1 MEIFRWVQKLSH
13 LYKEEEL
20 MMKKLISLRTQK
32 IIMFIPVINIFVLFI
47 WLYNYSKFPSNSKI
61 FIKSLLYVF
70 AVFIPMGIIHSI
82 LFNILSEYK
91 IATTILNFIVIYYIP
106 LAVGYV
112 LIKYQEKTIF
122 KK

>member
-1 MEIFRWVQKLSH
+1 
-13 LYKEEEL
+13 
-20 MMKKLISLRTQK
+20 
-32 IIMFIPVINIFVLFI
+32 
-47 WLYNYSKFPSNSKI
+47 
-61 FIKSLLYVF
+61 
-70 AVFIPMGIIHSI
+70 MGIIHSI

-91 IATTILNFIVIYYIP
+91 IATTILNFIVIYSIP

>member
-1 MEIFRWVQKLSH
+1 MNK
-13 LYKEEEL
+13 
-20 MMKKLISLRTQK
+20 MKKLISLRTQK
-32 IIMFIPVINIFVLFI
+32 IIMFIPVINTFVLFI

-61 FIKSLLYVF
+61 LIKSLLYVF

-91 IATTILNFIVIYYIP
+91 IASTILNFIVNYSIP